1 MFCVKPA
8 VWVLIEYA
16 FEEKFYKGKG
26 SCLLN
31 STPNTIVV
39 WKDLMETIFEDWVHE
54 MLASIL
60 TEFLLEYALKK
71 INFCKF
77 ISSFSACMNS
87 K

>member
-8 VWVLIEYA
+8 VCILIEYA
-16 FEEKFYKGKG
+16 FEEKFNKGEG

-54 MLASIL
+54 MLVSIL
-60 TEFLLEYALKK
+60 TEFLLEYAVKK
-71 INFCKF
+71 IIFVN
-77 ISSFSACMNS
+77 
-87 K
+87 